1 MTYKVMTEASGSLAA
16 AFLIE
21 NIQQAGF
28 KAIASDISEENAGRY
43 LADDFIQL
51 PRISSEDLWSV
62 TQKKV
67 IQHGVDTILPSLD
80 ETLSDWSGQAWL
92 NEEKITLVASPV
104 DTLNCFLDKWQAYRF
119 FTAVGIPTPKT
130 SLEADYALVKP
141 RFGRGGQGI
150 EVGTQPEDMSG
161 LISQEVASGIEYTV
175 DVLCDQSGEPV
186 YIIPR
191 RRGGVV
197 AGKSTSG
204 LTENHVEIIRTVKKA
219 CQAIHF
225 IGPVNF
231 QCFVNEDGLSFIEVN
246 PRISSGMALS
256 FAATNNWIEQIVN
269 HLKNGKRIESVP
281 VRWGMKMY
289 RYYKEVFV

>member
-21 NIQQAGF
+21 NIQRAGF

-43 LADDFIQL
+43 LADDFL
-51 PRISSEDLWSV
+51 LFPGVSSEDLWAV
-62 TQKKV
+62 TRQKV
-67 IQHGVDTILPSLD
+67 LQHGIDTVLPSLD
-80 ETLSDWSGQAWL
+80 ETLSDWGRQAWL
-92 NEEKITLVASPV
+92 DEANITLIASPV
-104 DTLNCFLDKWQAYRF
+104 ETLECFLDKWKAYQF
-119 FTAVGIPTPKT
+119 FKEIGLPTPKT
-130 SLEADYALVKP
+130 SLECDYGLVKP
-141 RFGRGGQGI
+141 RFGRGGQGV
-150 EVGTQPEDMSG
+150 EMGVKRQDMTG
-161 LISQEVASGIEYTV
+161 LISQEVVSGVEYTV

-191 RRGGVV
+191 RRGNVIG
-197 AGKSTSG
+197 GKSTSG
-204 LTENHVEIIRTVKKA
+204 MIENHEEVIRAVKRA

-231 QCFVNEDGLSFIEVN
+231 QCFVHQEGVSFIEVN

-269 HLKNGKRIESVP
+269 HLKKGKRIEKVSVH
-281 VRWGMKMY
+281 WGMKMY